1 MRDHS
6 QSIGR
11 LSPSA
16 PKRNG
21 RTAASAQRLRGLGNT
36 PAPGTKSPP
45 ITPETG
51 RVVAPAIDFEGF
63 GSFS

>member
-6 QSIGR
+6 QSSGR
-11 LSPSA
+11 FSSSA
-16 PKRNG
+16 PKRTG
-21 RTAASAQRLRGLGNT
+21 RPAASAHRLAGLAKGPAATAKT
-36 PAPGTKSPP
+36 PGAA
-45 ITPETG
+45 PETG

>member
-11 LSPSA
+11 FSPGA
-16 PKRNG
+16 PKRTG
-21 RTAASAQRLRGLGNT
+21 RPAASAHRLAGLAKAPAVT
-36 PAPGTKSPP
+36 AKAPGTA
-45 ITPETG
+45 PETG
-51 RVVAPAIDFEGF
+51 RVVAPATDFEGF

>member
-11 LSPSA
+11 LSSSS

-21 RTAASAQRLRGLGNT
+21 RPAASAHRLSGLNKASAASGKT
-36 PAPGTKSPP
+36 PGPA
-45 ITPETG
+45 PETG
-51 RVVAPAIDFEGF
+51 RVVAPTSDFEGF

>member
-6 QSIGR
+6 QTIGR

-16 PKRNG
+16 PKRTG
-21 RTAASAQRLRGLGNT
+21 RTPASAQRLGGLVRAPAGAAK
-36 PAPGTKSPP
+36 APGTPS
-45 ITPETG
+45 ETG
-51 RVVAPAIDFEGF
+51 RVVAPTNDFEGF